1 LKEKVKKGGWKRT
14 KFLLVHFLDGRQKLV
29 RICAGVVVGSVATF
43 LSPVTPAVCDSPNIA
58 LAVFCIVT
66 AASRGSSFSS
76 QPTYL
81 PTFNNVLPHHNC
93 HTYPLRELP
102 SNLRTFS
109 IWAGSNRHFNT
120 SLYIPV
126 LWRYLV
132 WKVKFSCST
141 QELNHEKNV
150 FARSRIRIG
159 TVKTYF

>member
-1 LKEKVKKGGWKRT
+1 MKEKVKKGGWKRT

-102 SNLRTFS
+102 SNLLHLGRFKSTLQYKLVYTS
-109 IWAGSNRHFNT
+109 VVKVSGLKGKIQLFNT
-120 SLYIPV
+120 
-126 LWRYLV
+126 RTEQ
-132 WKVKFSCST
+132 WKKCFC
-141 QELNHEKNV
+141 
-150 FARSRIRIG
+150 
-159 TVKTYF
+159 

>member
-1 LKEKVKKGGWKRT
+1 MKEKVKKEGWKRT

-58 LAVFCIVT
+58 LAVFCN
-66 AASRGSSFSS
+66 SSITRFLLSS

-102 SNLRTFS
+102 SNLLHLGRFKSTLQYKLVYTSVVKVSGLKGKIQLFKTRTEQ
-109 IWAGSNRHFNT
+109 
-120 SLYIPV
+120 
-126 LWRYLV
+126 
-132 WKVKFSCST
+132 WKKCFC
-141 QELNHEKNV
+141 
-150 FARSRIRIG
+150 
-159 TVKTYF
+159 